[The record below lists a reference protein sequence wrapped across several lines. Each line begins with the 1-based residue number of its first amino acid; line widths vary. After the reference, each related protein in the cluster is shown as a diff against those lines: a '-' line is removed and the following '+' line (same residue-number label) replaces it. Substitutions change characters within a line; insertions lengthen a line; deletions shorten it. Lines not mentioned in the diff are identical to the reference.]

1 MSDSPCSSLLVRVGS
16 SDNANFAPIVSALSN
31 VVNKDATHSITGFK
45 LKDFMTVNM
54 GKFYRYQGSL
64 TTPTCDESV
73 TWTVFAEPLSMS
85 ESQLA
90 TFRTLYEDTT
100 TTKQMVNNY
109 RPPLALNGRS
119 VHLYTSNAPRL
130 PLGISLAIFPLAALF
145 IIV

>member
-1 MSDSPCSSLLVRVGS
+1 MDIVLQVGS

-31 VVNKDATHSITGFK
+31 VVNKGGNQFWENIKQKNNAYVLWFIIITIMFIIIIIIIIKHTYFKMSTIISDATHSITGFK

-85 ESQLA
+85 ESQ
-90 TFRTLYEDTT
+90 
-100 TTKQMVNNY
+100 VC
-109 RPPLALNGRS
+109 
-119 VHLYTSNAPRL
+119 H
-130 PLGISLAIFPLAALF
+130 
-145 IIV
+145 